1 MKKKLTLV
9 LAALLTMTMVIG
21 LAGCSSNNNT
31 AKTEK
36 LEPGSNGE
44 IIMATTTSTQDS
56 GLLDVLLPKFE
67 EETGI
72 AVKVVAVGT
81 GKAIEM
87 GKNGE
92 ADVLLVHAKSQEE
105 DFVKEGYG
113 IERFDVMYN
122 DFIGLGSKD
131 DPAKLKE
138 VAPNDAVK
146 AFQTIAET
154 QSEFVSRGDKSGT
167 HTKELG
173 LWEKA
178 GVTPAGQPW
187 YIESGSGMGDT
198 LKMANE
204 KLAYT
209 LSDRATWLNMKDNL
223 DLEVVVEKD
232 DNLYN
237 QYGVIVVNP
246 DKVSAELN
254 TDGAK
259 KFQEWILSDE
269 AQKAIADYKING
281 EPTFVPNAN
290 K

>member
-9 LAALLTMTMVIG
+9 LAALLTLAMVIG
-21 LAGCSSNNNT
+21 LAGCSSNNT

-122 DFIGLGSKD
+122 DFIVLGSKD

-138 VAPNDAVK
+138 AAPNDAVK

-187 YIESGSGMGDT
+187 YIESGSRHGRHP
-198 LKMANE
+198 E
-204 KLAYT
+204 
-209 LSDRATWLNMKDNL
+209 
-223 DLEVVVEKD
+223 
-232 DNLYN
+232 
-237 QYGVIVVNP
+237 
-246 DKVSAELN
+246 
-254 TDGAK
+254 
-259 KFQEWILSDE
+259 
-269 AQKAIADYKING
+269 NG
-281 EPTFVPNAN
+281 Q
-290 K
+290 